1 MLEIP
6 AEATVVLLAYSKLDF
21 YPKGA
26 VEHSAC
32 YGWILLL
39 CPPEF
44 LMKTQDNCH
53 NKWERNWLGQD
64 SNGQDTQI
72 CAVNRKK
79 ANYLQGKS
87 FAHQLLFDARPE
99 LSIIKN
105 QCTSLG
111 FKKQMVQ

>member
-44 LMKTQDNCH
+44 LMKHRTIAITNGKGTGLGKTQTD
-53 NKWERNWLGQD
+53 KTL
-64 SNGQDTQI
+64 
-72 CAVNRKK
+72 K
-79 ANYLQGKS
+79 Y
-87 FAHQLLFDARPE
+87 
-99 LSIIKN
+99 
-105 QCTSLG
+105 
-111 FKKQMVQ
+111 VQ